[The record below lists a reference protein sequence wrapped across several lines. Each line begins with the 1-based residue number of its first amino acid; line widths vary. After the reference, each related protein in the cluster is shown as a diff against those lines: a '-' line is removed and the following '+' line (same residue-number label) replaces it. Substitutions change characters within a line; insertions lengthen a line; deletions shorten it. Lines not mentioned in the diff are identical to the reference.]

1 MAHLP
6 PPLRPGRITWLPAGL
21 ILAVLWLTG
30 CSRLISLPEVDI
42 DDPQWKVWQGQA
54 LWTARSD
61 LSALA
66 GDLIVAQNPDGDI
79 LVSFSKPP
87 FPIFTAQSSG
97 NLWRIDFIDKGR
109 SYSGIGRPP
118 GEFIWFRLPGL
129 IEGEP
134 PPKQW
139 EVHEMPERDWSIVNR
154 KTGEKIRVV
163 LDR

>member
-1 MAHLP
+1 
-6 PPLRPGRITWLPAGL
+6 
-21 ILAVLWLTG
+21 
-30 CSRLISLPEVDI
+30 VDI

-54 LWTARSD
+54 LWTPRSD

-66 GDLIVAQNPDGDI
+66 GDLIVARNPAGDV

-97 NLWRIDFIDKGR
+97 GLWRIDFIDKGR

-118 GEFIWFRLPGL
+118 GKFIWFRLPEL
-129 IEGEP
+129 LEGAA

-139 EVHEMPERDWSIVNR
+139 EVSEAPEREWSLVNR
-154 KTGEKIRVV
+154 KTGENILVV